1 LDEDLAQI
9 DEIISTEE
17 IKTVLRDMVNAKE
30 VLFRIMY
37 DIDLRFGD
45 TIIKVEQ
52 LNTRLSKIEAKFGL

>member
-1 LDEDLAQI
+1 MEEDLVQI
-9 DEIISTEE
+9 DKITTIEE

-30 VLFRIMY
+30 VLFRIMF

-52 LNTRLSKIEAKFGL
+52 LDTRLSKIEAKFRL

>member
-1 LDEDLAQI
+1 LEEDLVQI
-9 DEIISTEE
+9 DKITTIEE

-30 VLFRIMY
+30 VLFRIMF

-52 LNTRLSKIEAKFGL
+52 LDTRLSKIEAKFRL

>member
-1 LDEDLAQI
+1 MDEDLAQI